1 MIQELTLRNPNTLS
15 VIGGFFSFMHSFFA
29 WWYGD
34 IPLILF
40 AKLQRTLV
48 VINDITSFGVI
59 LKGFFR
65 PWKNDYN
72 IAGWLVG
79 MVIKT
84 VYLPIIATLFVLTV
98 LLFLIALLVQLSIL
112 PVIIGLIVLN
122 PFLKP

>member
-1 MIQELTLRNPNTLS
+1 MIQELTLRNPGAFS
-15 VIGGFFSFMHSFFA
+15 VASGVFSFMRSFFA

-34 IPLILF
+34 VPLILF
-40 AKLQRTLV
+40 AKLQRILV

-59 LKGFFR
+59 LKGYFR

-79 MVIKT
+79 MVLKT
-84 VYLPIIATLFVLTV
+84 CYLPIIASFFVVTISGF
-98 LLFLIALLVQLSIL
+98 LLALLVQLSVL

>member
-1 MIQELTLRNPNTLS
+1 
-15 VIGGFFSFMHSFFA
+15 V
-29 WWYGD
+29 
-34 IPLILF
+34 PLILF
-40 AKLQRTLV
+40 AKLQRILV

-59 LKGFFR
+59 LKGYFR

-79 MVIKT
+79 MVLKT
-84 VYLPIIATLFVLTV
+84 CYLPIIASFFVVTISGF
-98 LLFLIALLVQLSIL
+98 LLALLVQLSVL

>member
-1 MIQELTLRNPNTLS
+1 MIQELTLRNPGTFS
-15 VIGGFFSFMHSFFA
+15 VVGGFFSFMRSFFA

-34 IPLILF
+34 VPLVLF
-40 AKLQRTLV
+40 AKLQRILV

-59 LKGFFR
+59 LKGYFR

-84 VYLPIIATLFVLTV
+84 CYLPIVASFFAITIGGF
-98 LLFLIALLVQLSIL
+98 LLALLILLSVL
-112 PVIIGLIVLN
+112 PVVIGLIVLN

>member
-1 MIQELTLRNPNTLS
+1 MR
-15 VIGGFFSFMHSFFA
+15 SFFA

-34 IPLILF
+34 VPLILF
-40 AKLQRTLV
+40 AKLQRILV

-59 LKGFFR
+59 LKGYFR

-79 MVIKT
+79 MVLKT
-84 VYLPIIATLFVLTV
+84 CYLPIIASFFVVTISGF
-98 LLFLIALLVQLSIL
+98 LLALLVQLSVL

>member
-1 MIQELTLRNPNTLS
+1 MIQELTLRNPGLLGTTA
-15 VIGGFFSFMHSFFA
+15 GFFEFIRSFFA

-34 IPLILF
+34 VPITLF
-40 AKLQRTLV
+40 AKLRRTFI

-59 LKGFFR
+59 LRGFFK

-79 MVIKT
+79 MFIKLC
-84 VYLPIIATLFVLTV
+84 YLPITGAVFVVTLVIFLAALT
-98 LLFLIALLVQLSIL
+98 LQLAIL
-112 PVIIGLIVLN
+112 PIIVGLILVN

>member
-1 MIQELTLRNPNTLS
+1 MIQELTLRNPGL
-15 VIGGFFSFMHSFFA
+15 IGTTIGFFEFSRSFFA

-34 IPLILF
+34 IPINLF
-40 AKLQRTLV
+40 AKLRRTLI

-59 LKGFFR
+59 FRGFFK

-79 MVIKT
+79 IFIKLC
-84 VYLPIIATLFVLTV
+84 YLPIV
-98 LLFLIALLVQLSIL
+98 LLMFLITVIMFLLVLLVQLSIL
-112 PVIIGLIVLN
+112 PVIVGLILVN

>member
-1 MIQELTLRNPNTLS
+1 MIQELTLRNPGTFS
-15 VIGGFFSFMHSFFA
+15 VVGGFFSFMRSFFA

-34 IPLILF
+34 VPLILF
-40 AKLQRTLV
+40 AKLQRILV

-59 LKGFFR
+59 LKGYFR

-79 MVIKT
+79 MVLKT
-84 VYLPIIATLFVLTV
+84 CYLPIIASFFVVTISGF
-98 LLFLIALLVQLSIL
+98 LLALLVQLSVL